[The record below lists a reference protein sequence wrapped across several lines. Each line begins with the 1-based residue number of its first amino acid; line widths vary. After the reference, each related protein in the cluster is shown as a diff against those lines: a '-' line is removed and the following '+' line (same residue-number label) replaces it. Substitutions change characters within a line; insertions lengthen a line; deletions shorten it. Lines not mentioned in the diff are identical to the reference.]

1 MGRDVPA
8 PADAVRECRT
18 GRVVEK
24 TMAHKKIERKKEL
37 DRRRKRRLERQ
48 KLRRQEAIDN
58 ARA

>member
-1 MGRDVPA
+1 
-8 PADAVRECRT
+8 
-18 GRVVEK
+18 
-24 TMAHKKIERKKEL
+24 MAHKKIERKKEL